1 MTSLNRGQF
10 GRIVVGG
17 YKIFI
22 RSVFPLVFK
31 IPLYIVYEW
40 FVKHLEFIV
49 LDSVNKGDQV
59 SIFEY
64 RDVTE
69 GRVIGESI
77 RLYVMF
83 VSYVVEYGPV
93 HEYYRKVEL

>member
-1 MTSLNRGQF
+1 M
-10 GRIVVGG
+10 
-17 YKIFI
+17 
-22 RSVFPLVFK
+22 
-31 IPLYIVYEW
+31 
-40 FVKHLEFIV
+40 KHLEFIV

-83 VSYVVEYGPV
+83 VLYVVEYGSV
-93 HEYYRKVEL
+93 HEYYR